1 MANWDTAFSDASKA
15 FTVWFETP
23 LGQAFCAREQQVIE
37 SLAAQAFGHY
47 SVHIGPGKQFLSE
60 MLGNSQRS
68 LSLQPDICLCD
79 LDTCW
84 RWVIFHPDQL
94 PLATDSI
101 DLVVIRHGL
110 DISHNPH
117 QLLREVARIIAP
129 GGRVIIAGFNPLSS
143 WGLWRLLRFK
153 VGVPWGSRF
162 LQLGRLQDWLNLLSF
177 QQIACCPFFFNLPIN
192 RASKSQGGNIIEQFC
207 SKRGI
212 QLGAGYVISAVK
224 LQTRVH
230 LLKPR
235 WQPVMSKPRFNL
247 VGANATPAYEA
258 N

>member
-15 FTVWFETP
+15 LKVWFETP

-37 SLAAQAFGHY
+37 SLAVHAFGHY
-47 SVHIGPGKQFLSE
+47 SVHLGPGKQFLSK
-60 MLGNSQRS
+60 MLGNFQCS
-68 LSLQPDICLCD
+68 LSLQPDMCLYD

-84 RWVIFHPDQL
+84 RRVIFHPDQL
-94 PLATDSI
+94 PLANGST
-101 DLVVIRHGL
+101 DLVVIHHGL

-153 VGVPWGSRF
+153 MGVPWGSRF
-162 LQLGRLQDWLNLLSF
+162 LQLRRLQDWLNLLSF
-177 QQIACCPFFFNLPIN
+177 QQLACCPFFFNLPIS
-192 RASKSQGGNIIEQFC
+192 RASRLQSDNVMEQFC

-212 QLGAGYVISAVK
+212 QLGAGYVLSAVK

-230 LLKPR
+230 LLRPR
-235 WQPVMSKPRFNL
+235 WQPVMSKPRFSL
-247 VGANATPAYEA
+247 VGANATPDYEA
-258 N
+258 K